1 MPSDPTKTLRQAAV
15 DLLRDIGPT
24 HYQELTERI
33 LSQGLAASS
42 SKTPAASLNAV
53 ITVDIKRNWT
63 KSAFVR
69 VKPGVFGLRELHAAE
84 TTSAVGAGADAVP
97 DNAEEGSP
105 PKDETEQRVRTPL
118 FPRYRE
124 VRHLLRVWP
133 GRPRKQVT
141 GLQTTLGELRGTPQN
156 TVDWT
161 DPDTW
166 IPERLSGDERELAG
180 TIWTTSGKTVNPRHT
195 YGHWLLSQKYGL
207 VEEGSNGNLVLAD
220 RGRDF
225 VDNEGG
231 ETEAFLDEQEGLA
244 KLLALVADNGPTSAG
259 GVLKEWTEYINRYS
273 SFASPSTFRDTLRRR
288 LNNLLDRGLLNRKST
303 MYSVA
308 DAGLAYLHR
317 VGTEEALGGG
327 EQQELW
333 SLAKKQEASVRESMR
348 ELLLDMDAFAFEHLI
363 KRLLE
368 EMNYQDVEVTSP
380 SNDGGVDVIARIE
393 LGITSVREVVQAK
406 RHKRTI
412 QRKDLDAL
420 RGSLYRFNAVRG
432 TLIATSHFSKGTAEA
447 AFEGGAAPITLID
460 GDKLI
465 DLLIEHGIGVR
476 KRTLEVLA
484 VDPDAFADVDGDA

>member
-24 HYQELTERI
+24 HYRELTERI

-53 ITVDIKRNWT
+53 IAVDIKRNGT

-105 PKDETEQRVRTPL
+105 PKDETGQRVRTPL

-141 GLQTTLGELRGTPQN
+141 GLQTTLGELWGTPQN

-195 YGHWLLSQKYGL
+195 YGHWLLS
-207 VEEGSNGNLVLAD
+207 
-220 RGRDF
+220 
-225 VDNEGG
+225 
-231 ETEAFLDEQEGLA
+231 
-244 KLLALVADNGPTSAG
+244 
-259 GVLKEWTEYINRYS
+259 
-273 SFASPSTFRDTLRRR
+273 
-288 LNNLLDRGLLNRKST
+288 
-303 MYSVA
+303 
-308 DAGLAYLHR
+308 
-317 VGTEEALGGG
+317 
-327 EQQELW
+327 
-333 SLAKKQEASVRESMR
+333 
-348 ELLLDMDAFAFEHLI
+348 
-363 KRLLE
+363 
-368 EMNYQDVEVTSP
+368 
-380 SNDGGVDVIARIE
+380 
-393 LGITSVREVVQAK
+393 
-406 RHKRTI
+406 
-412 QRKDLDAL
+412 
-420 RGSLYRFNAVRG
+420 
-432 TLIATSHFSKGTAEA
+432 AE
-447 AFEGGAAPITLID
+447 I
-460 GDKLI
+460 
-465 DLLIEHGIGVR
+465 R
-476 KRTLEVLA
+476 SR
-484 VDPDAFADVDGDA
+484 